1 MENKNNLTNPIP
13 AEPSALPKSNVG
25 ATAQY
30 GSWVPV
36 DPGTLGFKIDA
47 APGQEFIGP
56 DGNKYCVKEAPAECA
71 TVASNRQNA
80 IPVPSSIIQMPP
92 IVQPIALVPYT
103 SQNQPLLQYDPYSR
117 PLDPQR
123 APKTPE
129 YKRKPYR
136 GLSLAALILS
146 VAALLALLFL
156 SVADF
161 RTNLLRTEYRATGLD
176 LFKAL
181 LILAGF
187 GSGGSAYYSERIQN
201 YLDRIP
207 SDILSTVVV
216 YSLPIF
222 ITVMMVVLI
231 IMTIY
236 YLVKLI
242 SGKTPRHFSVGALIN
257 IILSISVISVL
268 LGMSNAEVTIP
279 ERSSNVTDF
288 FMFRAGIA
296 TGIGLIIAF
305 ALSVVLLILP
315 FFAKRNA
322 YILNKEDPTLKTYI
336 IED

>member
-13 AEPSALPKSNVG
+13 AESAAFPKS
-25 ATAQY
+25 AAAAQY

-36 DPGTLGFKIDA
+36 DPGTLGFKINA
-47 APGQEFIGP
+47 APGQEVMGP
-56 DGNKYCVKEAPAECA
+56 DGNKYCVREAPAECA
-71 TVASNRQNA
+71 PVASNRQNA

-103 SQNQPLLQYDPYSR
+103 SQNQPLLQYDPYSK

-136 GLSLAALILS
+136 GISLAALLLS
-146 VAALLALLFL
+146 IAGILALLFL
-156 SVADF
+156 AIADF
-161 RTNLLRTEYRATGLD
+161 KTNLLRTEYRATGLD

-181 LILAGF
+181 FIIAGL
-187 GSGGSAYYSERIQN
+187 GKDGSAYYSERIQS

-216 YSLPIF
+216 YSVPIF
-222 ITVMMVVLI
+222 VAVMLLI
-231 IMTIY
+231 LAILVIFY
-236 YLVKLI
+236 FVKLVR
-242 SGKTPRHFSVGALIN
+242 GKTPRHFSVGALIN
-257 IILSISVISVL
+257 LILSISIIAIL

-279 ERSSNVTDF
+279 ERSANVADF

-296 TGIGLIIAF
+296 AGIGLLVVLV
-305 ALSVVLLILP
+305 LSIVLLILP

-322 YILNKEDPTLKTYI
+322 YILDKEDPALKTYI